1 MDASKRSLQPIAT
14 VLLSPAILCAVL
26 GVVVRLAFFW
36 MARDETFFYAHV
48 QDSALYHELAQR
60 LMVGGVP
67 LSEPF
72 FVAPM
77 YAFFL
82 AAIYSVFGLD
92 PSGVYLA
99 QIAIAGVTIGL
110 TAHLGGQLFGR
121 WGSVT
126 GGLVAALYP
135 VGILFD
141 VRLLSVTLGTFF
153 TVALAVAA
161 HRAWRVGGFTA
172 WLGSG
177 LVLGVAALVR
187 GNLLLVAP
195 WMLLAAL
202 LRGRTKT
209 AFGFLLGLG
218 LALSPSIWHNYAAS
232 GEFVPISLG
241 GGVSLYRGNNAHF
254 ETAAVYP
261 FRLPPQRDGL
271 VVKSRLIASIEA
283 DKELSLVEADRVW
296 LVRALLHWADNPSRA
311 IGLTI
316 RKLTQA
322 LGPIE
327 IGDHMNIDH
336 VVQSSPLLRW
346 IPPLMVPVGIF
357 GLLGLLVT
365 RRQEDAGPAVVTMG
379 GLLSV
384 ALFFVVSRYRVPFV
398 PLLAIYAGGGLR
410 WLWIRGNARG
420 RLPFVGGLCLTGV
433 SAFSLMA
440 PTTHPALPWN
450 QLAGAAVTPPDC
462 AVDHH
467 TRRDPDLE
475 SRFEI
480 GVFALNHG
488 RFADAEEVMWRV
500 FREDPGHTA
509 AGVNLSWLLLKKG
522 AVAESAEISARVISA
537 DGCDDKAWSNLA
549 TARLRLGQFKEAQ
562 NAATRA
568 TQIDPYNPGYWST
581 LGEAEL
587 ALGRRSVAQ
596 NLFERTIRWAP
607 DIWQA
612 RARLGRMALEAG
624 KYEEASMHLQAAV
637 KFQPSRSELI
647 GMLGLS
653 EVGRGNRDGARKL
666 LSAAVKSGIKGP
678 AIGALA
684 RALSEPS
691 PGGQ

>member
-1 MDASKRSLQPIAT
+1 
-14 VLLSPAILCAVL
+14 
-26 GVVVRLAFFW
+26 
-36 MARDETFFYAHV
+36 
-48 QDSALYHELAQR
+48 
-60 LMVGGVP
+60 
-67 LSEPF
+67 
-72 FVAPM
+72 
-77 YAFFL
+77 
-82 AAIYSVFGLD
+82 
-92 PSGVYLA
+92 
-99 QIAIAGVTIGL
+99 
-110 TAHLGGQLFGR
+110 
-121 WGSVT
+121 
-126 GGLVAALYP
+126 

-141 VRLLSVTLGTFF
+141 VRLLSVGLGSFF

-161 HRAWRVGGFTA
+161 HRAWRNGGFTA

-177 LVLGVAALVR
+177 LLLGLGALAR

-195 WMLLAAL
+195 WLLIVAF

-209 AFGFLLGLG
+209 ALGFALGVG
-218 LALSPSIWHNYAAS
+218 LALAPAIWHNHAAS
-232 GEFVPISLG
+232 GEFLPVSLG
-241 GGVSLYRGNNAHF
+241 GGVNLYRGNNAHF

-283 DKELSLVEADRVW
+283 DKDLSLVEADRVW
-296 LVRALLHWADNPSRA
+296 LVRALLHWADNPTRA
-311 IGLTI
+311 VGLTI

-336 VVQSSPLLRW
+336 TVQSHPVLRR
-346 IPPLMVPVGIF
+346 IPPMMLPIGVF

-365 RRQEDAGPAVVTMG
+365 RRSEDAGPAAVILG

-384 ALFFVVSRYRVPFV
+384 ALFFVVSRYRVPLV

-410 WLWIRGNARG
+410 WLWNHAHSRS
-420 RLPFVGGLCLTGV
+420 RLPFLGGLACV
-433 SAFSLMA
+433 AVFAVSLMA
-440 PTTHPALPWN
+440 PTTHAALPWN
-450 QLAGAAVTPPDC
+450 LLAGAAVPPADC
-462 AVDHH
+462 AVDQHI
-467 TRRDPDLE
+467 RRDPDLE

-488 RFADAEEVMWRV
+488 RFSDAEEVMWRV

-522 AVAESAEISARVISA
+522 AIKESAEIASRVVAA
-537 DGCDDKAWSNLA
+537 DQCDDKAWSNLA
-549 TARLRLGQFKEAQ
+549 TARLRMGQFTEAQ
-562 NAATRA
+562 IAATKA

-596 NLFERTIRWAP
+596 RLFERTLRWAP

-624 KYEEASMHLQAAV
+624 KFEDASRHLQVAV
-637 KFQPSRSELI
+637 SAQPRRPELI

-653 EVGRGNRDGARKL
+653 EVGRGNREGARKL
-666 LSAAVKSGIKGP
+666 LSASVKAGIKGP
-678 AIGALA
+678 AITALA

-691 PGGQ
+691 PRGQ